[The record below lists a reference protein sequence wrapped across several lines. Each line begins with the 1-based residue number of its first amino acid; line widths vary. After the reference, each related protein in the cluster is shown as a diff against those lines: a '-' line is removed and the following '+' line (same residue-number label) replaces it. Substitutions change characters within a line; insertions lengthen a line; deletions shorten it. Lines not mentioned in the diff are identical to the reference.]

1 LSIQGDLH
9 IHTTIS
15 DGHSTP
21 EETLHD
27 VLQAELGFFSVTDH
41 NAIGALAIVE
51 AALPPDGPE
60 FIRGVEISAQPAKT
74 TELHI
79 LGFGFDPTSEAL
91 RDLCHRVTRCKKRQL
106 RRIVE
111 GLQRDGLPVSQD
123 ELALGDDDNYVGRP
137 VLAELLVSKGI
148 VPTFSSAFARYL
160 STDAPAYMPME
171 HLHPQFAIDTIH
183 AAGGLAVWA
192 HPSVDDIDKW
202 ISVLIDAGMDGI
214 EVYRPALR
222 GNEQLYVEK
231 AAEHFG
237 LLVTGGSDSHSRTSS
252 DRPGCFTV
260 TDEQIAD
267 FLAVL
272 RARTAG

>member
-1 LSIQGDLH
+1 LKTFGDLH

-21 EETLHD
+21 EETLSD
-27 VLQAELGFFSVTDH
+27 VLTAGLAFFSVTDH
-41 NAIGALAIVE
+41 NSLGGLHTIEMG
-51 AALPPDGPE
+51 LPADGPE
-60 FIRGVEISAQPAKT
+60 FILGVEISAQPAKT

-79 LGFGFDPTSEAL
+79 LGFGFDPTSTAL

-106 RRIVE
+106 RDIVE
-111 GLQRDGLPVSQD
+111 VLQRDGLDISQD

-192 HPSVDDIDKW
+192 HPSVDDVDNW
-202 ISVLIDAGMDGI
+202 ITILVDAGIDGI

-237 LLVTGGSDSHSRTSS
+237 LLVTGGSDSHSRTAT
-252 DRPGCFTV
+252 DRPGCFRV
-260 TDEQIAD
+260 TEDQVAE

>member
-1 LSIQGDLH
+1 MSTCGDLH

-21 EETLHD
+21 EEVLRD
-27 VLQAELGFFSVTDH
+27 VLAARLAFFSVTDH
-41 NAIGALAIVE
+41 NSVGGLHAVE
-51 AALPPDGPE
+51 AALPADGPE

-79 LGFGFDPTSEAL
+79 LGFGFDPQSQAL

-106 RRIVE
+106 RCIVE
-111 GLQRDGLPVSQD
+111 VLQRDGLDVSQD
-123 ELALGDDDNYVGRP
+123 DLALGDDDNYVGRP

-148 VPTFSSAFARYL
+148 VPTFSSAFKRYL
-160 STDAPAYMPME
+160 STNAPTYMPME
-171 HLHPQFAIDTIH
+171 HLHPQFAVDTIH

-192 HPSVDDIDKW
+192 HPNVADVDNW
-202 ISVLIDAGMDGI
+202 ISVLVDAGLDGI

-237 LLVTGGSDSHSRTSS
+237 LLVTGGSDSHSRTAT